1 MNIQLKQLDEANQAW
16 QQYQQNQL
24 VLLHDRLKL
33 NDVDNLSFEDI
44 VQQIENR
51 FNDLNNQLIEL
62 ENVKSKIFSFHTN
75 QYYLFYRVETNVDVD
90 RLQKQTNELQDVD
103 TQTEDNEKYQ
113 ARQEDQSQ
121 EVCFFNYKNIFRIIL
136 FIDSKSKH
144 CS

>member
-1 MNIQLKQLDEANQAW
+1 
-16 QQYQQNQL
+16 
-24 VLLHDRLKL
+24 
-33 NDVDNLSFEDI
+33 
-44 VQQIENR
+44 
-51 FNDLNNQLIEL
+51 
-62 ENVKSKIFSFHTN
+62 
-75 QYYLFYRVETNVDVD
+75 LFYRVETNVDVD

-113 ARQEDQSQ
+113 PQQEDQSE